1 MSSKGFF
8 QLDVPSHN
16 DVPPHLA
23 QQHLANSEEWKV
35 VPEKEGI
42 TTSTTVG
49 GAKHRKRSWLAKMEE
64 KQLERYFSILLRCC
78 RYQVQYTNVLQK
90 LLATV
95 EFNAYLKPVVET
107 VVRDA
112 SLLQFKKTLPENKP
126 ENDPITGLSPY
137 TLPESPSPAI
147 GVHQPFLQNTSK
159 EPPGVIQGKRG
170 IYWCGK
176 VVCIVLGEP
185 LGTWYVE
192 TDAQEPDS
200 SKFIWHS
207 NGKEVVVCTGGR
219 SVFFVLSTTNRNL
232 IRAFFLDIPP
242 QSESSHFITAV
253 HMMSCGDVCLGT
265 SGGLYYRMN
274 LTTGKIITFDKHRYG
289 LAYFGLY
296 SSGTKKVIGHTIADV
311 CLIEDDMN
319 NEQITIET
327 QRAVCAK
334 ISGGII
340 VVHDPYDNIRIYSA
354 CGKPSENIIHSQ
366 GKQTEWRP
374 YDSLTLAPDMS
385 HIVVECLDGTTRTL
399 TMKK

>member
-1 MSSKGFF
+1 MSKGFF
-8 QLDVPSHN
+8 QIDIPSHN

-23 QQHLANSEEWKV
+23 QRHLTNSEEWKD
-35 VPEKEGI
+35 PKANI
-42 TTSTTVG
+42 STVTHSNG
-49 GAKHRKRSWLAKMEE
+49 KHKKKSWLANQEQS
-64 KQLERYFSILLRCC
+64 QLYAYYSVLLRCC
-78 RYQVQYTNVLQK
+78 RYQVQYTNVLNK

-95 EFNAYLKPVVET
+95 EFNKYLKPVAESI
-107 VVRDA
+107 VRDA
-112 SLLQFKKTLPENKP
+112 GLLEFKKTLPENKP

-159 EPPGVIQGKRG
+159 EPPGVIQEKKG
-170 IYWCGK
+170 IYWCDN
-176 VVCIVLGEP
+176 VVCVVLGGS
-185 LGTWYVE
+185 LGSWYVE
-192 TDAQEPDS
+192 TEMQEPDS

-219 SVFFVLSTTNRNL
+219 GVFFVLSTTNRNL
-232 IRAFFLDIPP
+232 IRAFFLCETD
-242 QSESSHFITAV
+242 QFITAI
-253 HMMSCGDVCLGT
+253 HIMSCGDVCLGT

-311 CLIEDDMN
+311 CLIEDDIN
-319 NEQITIET
+319 SEQITIET
-327 QRAVCAK
+327 QRTVCAK

-399 TMKK
+399 TMKKDK

>member
-1 MSSKGFF
+1 MSKGFF
-8 QLDVPSHN
+8 QVDIPSHN
-16 DVPPHLA
+16 DVPTHLA
-23 QQHLANSEEWKV
+23 QRHLANSEEWKV

-42 TTSTTVG
+42 ITSTTVG
-49 GAKHRKRSWLAKMEE
+49 GEKHKKRSWLAKMED
-64 KQLERYFSILLRCC
+64 KQLEQYFSILLRCC

-90 LLATV
+90 LLAIV
-95 EFNAYLKPVVET
+95 EFNAYLKPVVEN
-107 VVRDA
+107 VVRDTG
-112 SLLQFKKTLPENKP
+112 LLEFKKTLPENKP
-126 ENDPITGLSPY
+126 ENDTITGLSPY
-137 TLPESPSPAI
+137 TLPESSCPAI

-159 EPPGVIQGKRG
+159 EPPGESKEG
-170 IYWCGK
+170 IYWCGN
-176 VVCIVLGEP
+176 VVCVVLGGT
-185 LGTWYVE
+185 LGSWFVE
-192 TDAQEPDS
+192 TEMQEPDS

-232 IRAFFLDIPP
+232 IRAFFLC
-242 QSESSHFITAV
+242 ESSHFITAI
-253 HMMSCGDVCLGT
+253 HIMSCGDVCLGT

-274 LTTGKIITFDKHRYG
+274 LTTGKIVTFDKHRYG

-296 SSGTKKVIGHTIADV
+296 SSGSKKIVGHTIADV
-311 CLIEDDMN
+311 CIIEDDMN
-319 NEQITIET
+319 SEQITIEI

-385 HIVVECLDGTTRTL
+385 HIIVECLDGTTRTL
-399 TMKK
+399 TMKKDK